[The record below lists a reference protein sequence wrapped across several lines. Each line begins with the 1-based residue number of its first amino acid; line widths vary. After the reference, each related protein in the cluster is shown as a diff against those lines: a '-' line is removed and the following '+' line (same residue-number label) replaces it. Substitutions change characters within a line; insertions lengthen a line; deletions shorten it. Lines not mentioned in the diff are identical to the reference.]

1 MPSPPLIEIDEL
13 LAPIPGDSPA
23 GGPVPFA
30 VSKKLEDSRK
40 EVRRSDFAEDD
51 PRRPEMDQKPEWGVV
66 THLARETLVH
76 SSKDLLV
83 AARLVEALTRE
94 PRKPPAEAL
103 AQKPGIPPAN
113 GYGGLRDGLRL
124 MRRLVSECW
133 DRLQPPIESE
143 EDKEVRAAPFNW
155 LDGADTGAR

>member
-66 THLARETLVH
+66 THLATENNVLLTGHPLVAGVPNPFSGGYASH
-76 SSKDLLV
+76 SSFCVDVVVTMIASRVV
-83 AARLVEALTRE
+83 AKVASRRVFASTPSPSIAPMYVETS
-94 PRKPPAEAL
+94 
-103 AQKPGIPPAN
+103 
-113 GYGGLRDGLRL
+113 
-124 MRRLVSECW
+124 VST
-133 DRLQPPIESE
+133 L
-143 EDKEVRAAPFNW
+143 
-155 LDGADTGAR
+155 